1 MLEINKKETIYYSGF
16 SMDPPE
22 TLELLVNFQ
31 GRITSDQN
39 QKIIKLEEYKI
50 LSFWDKI
57 EQIGVWNWSKKYP
70 VKEPELEQLLD
81 GYRWELKLRDR
92 NGKAKA
98 ARPRYTGG
106 GQIYCRADDTPDRRG
121 PFQRRGRQ
129 VEGRVFKGGQGNAGR
144 FTNRPP

>member
-92 NGKAKA
+92 NGKAKYCSGYMSF
-98 ARPRYTGG
+98 PRK
-106 GQIYCRADDTPDRRG
+106 
-121 PFQRRGRQ
+121 
-129 VEGRVFKGGQGNAGR
+129 FKDLIKELNALFGSNIK
-144 FTNRPP
+144 F

>member
-22 TLELLVNFQ
+22 TLELLINFE

-92 NGKAKA
+92 NGKAKYCSGYMSF
-98 ARPRYTGG
+98 PRK
-106 GQIYCRADDTPDRRG
+106 
-121 PFQRRGRQ
+121 
-129 VEGRVFKGGQGNAGR
+129 FKDLIKELNNLFGSNI
-144 FTNRPP
+144 